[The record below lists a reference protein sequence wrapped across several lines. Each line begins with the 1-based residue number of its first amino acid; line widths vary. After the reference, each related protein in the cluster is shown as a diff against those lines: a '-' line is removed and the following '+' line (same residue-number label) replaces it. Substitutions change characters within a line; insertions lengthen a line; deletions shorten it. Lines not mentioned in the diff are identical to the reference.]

1 MPRIAKESIM
11 QARDIMTTNVISINS
26 AASIWNA
33 IALMLSKGISGLPV
47 TEDGGRVCGVLTEGD
62 LLTRKEISSRLSA
75 QAGHAVTQEKD
86 LERYIQRNGWCVA
99 DVMSRD
105 VISALPETPVAELAA
120 TMSSRQIKRIP
131 IIEHGRLAGIVSR
144 RDILRAFS
152 QSTQDAVAGGDDALR
167 LAIVTRL
174 RSDLGLENENIEV
187 TVRNAQV
194 SIKGTIQS
202 ELQRRAIKVLVEGV
216 RGINGYVDGMTLLKK
231 QA

>member
-33 IALMLSKGISGLPV
+33 IALTLSKGISGLPV
-47 TEDGGRVCGVLTEGD
+47 KEDGGRVCGVLTEGD

-75 QAGHAVTQEKD
+75 QAGRAVTQEKD

-144 RDILRAFS
+144 RDIPRAFS

>member
-47 TEDGGRVCGVLTEGD
+47 KEDGGRVCGVLTEGD

>member
-47 TEDGGRVCGVLTEGD
+47 KEDGGRVCGVLTEGD

-187 TVRNAQV
+187 TVRNPQV

>member
-1 MPRIAKESIM
+1 M

-47 TEDGGRVCGVLTEGD
+47 KEDGGRVCGVLTEGD

-187 TVRNAQV
+187 TVRNPQV